1 MKYEE
6 SEPAPVPGS
15 DKIDEETEVHV
26 RQEQRGVMMY
36 AVFDDKEQVSVEYG
50 PLNDVDC
57 VGFAEGYLKAKEKYD
72 S

>member
-1 MKYEE
+1 MKYNE
-6 SEPAPVPGS
+6 SEPTPVPGS
-15 DKIDEETEVHV
+15 DEIDETTEVQI

-36 AVFDDKEQVSVEYG
+36 AVFDGEEQVSEEYG

-57 VGFAEGYLKAKEKYD
+57 VGFAKGYKKAKEKYD